1 MKPRVLVLLVCLA
14 CLLPA
19 QTPLGNLAVNFFDG
33 NSNLIYTCSSAPN
46 VGTILPNPGAPG
58 EVPQSASVALG
69 NLTNIVVLTGTAT
82 VTVPSNSKWNAGTYA
97 SMQIQVA
104 GSATALLNGTYKV
117 TSQNTNTTTFTFT
130 TTAADG
136 TYTDAT
142 ISTLNPLLTQAAWQ
156 ITVNTFDG
164 SNRLTGSI
172 SAANG
177 QILKCS
183 DRTKY

>member
-1 MKPRVLVLLVCLA
+1 MKRYLLLLVA
-14 CLLPA
+14 CLLHA
-19 QTPLGNLAVNFFDG
+19 QTGPGSLATNFFDG
-33 NSNLIYTCSSAPN
+33 SSNLIYTCSSAPN
-46 VGTILPNPGAPG
+46 AGTLLPNPGAPG
-58 EVPQSASVALG
+58 ELPQSASVALG

-82 VTVPSNSKWNAGTYA
+82 VTVPSTSKWNGGTYA

-142 ISTLNPLLTQAAWQ
+142 VSTQNPLLTQPAWQ

-172 SAANG
+172 TAANG

-183 DRTKY
+183 DRASY